1 MNALRILHVDDE
13 PDIRDLVEIS
23 LGLDPGFSVR
33 SCASSEEALTV
44 VAEWSPHLILVD
56 VTMPG
61 LDGPGMLVRLRAS
74 PETATIPVVFMT
86 ARAQT
91 KELERFK
98 ALGATGVIAKPF
110 DPMTLSEAVRG
121 HLRAAKIKCL
131 SHGFMRR
138 LRSDT
143 EALAGCR
150 SSLAS
155 DRESTAVL
163 ESIKSRAHSLAGSA
177 GIFGYVEVG
186 RNAGELEEAVM
197 SKLDGTGEGAS
208 IAAALDR
215 LLATMPRH

>member
-1 MNALRILHVDDE
+1 MTALRVLHVDDE

-23 LGLDPGFSVR
+23 LGLDPGFTVR
-33 SCASSEEALTV
+33 SCASSEEALAV

-61 LDGPGMLVRLRAS
+61 LDGPGMLARLRARR
-74 PETATIPVVFMT
+74 ETAPIPVVFMT

-110 DPMTLSEAVRG
+110 DPMTLAEAVRG
-121 HLRAAKIKCL
+121 HLRAAKVKCL

-138 LRSDT
+138 LQSDT
-143 EALAGCR
+143 DKLAGCR
-150 SSLAS
+150 SSLAR
-155 DRESTAVL
+155 DRESTSVL
-163 ESIKSRAHSLAGSA
+163 ESIKSCAHALAGSA
-177 GIFGYVEVG
+177 GIFGFAEVG
-186 RNAGELEEAVM
+186 RNAGELEEAVI
-197 SKLDGTGEGAS
+197 SKLDGTGEGTS

-215 LLATMPRH
+215 LLAAMPRH